1 MLKIQMKKTMALLLA
16 ALLVFVMAAFAGCAE
31 KPADAQ
37 NPSSSQAEAQ
47 TVSVTV
53 EIVHDGGNK
62 TLNLETEKKYLADAL
77 VEAGVIEYSAD
88 GFYTTV
94 NGITADYSADGAWWC
109 VTKGGEMTMVGM
121 NELELADGDKYE
133 ITYTK

>member
-1 MLKIQMKKTMALLLA
+1 MSKIQIKKTVAVVLAVLLLLIA
-16 ALLVFVMAAFAGCAE
+16 AVFTGCNQ
-31 KPADAQ
+31 KNDA
-37 NPSSSQAEAQ
+37 STGSSQSQTQ

-53 EIVHDGGNK
+53 EIVHESGNK
-62 TLNLETEKKYLADAL
+62 TLNLKTEKKYLADAL

-94 NGITADYSADGAWWC
+94 NGITADYSADGSWWC
-109 VTKGGEMTMVGM
+109 VTKGGAQTLAGM

>member
-1 MLKIQMKKTMALLLA
+1 MSKIQIKKTVAVVLAVLLLLIA
-16 ALLVFVMAAFAGCAE
+16 AVFTGCNQKNDASAG
-31 KPADAQ
+31 
-37 NPSSSQAEAQ
+37 SSQSQTQ

-53 EIVHDGGNK
+53 EIVHESGNK
-62 TLNLETEKKYLADAL
+62 TLNLKTEKKYLADAL

-94 NGITADYSADGAWWC
+94 NGITADYSADGSWWC
-109 VTKGGEMTMVGM
+109 VTKGGAQTLVGM

>member
-1 MLKIQMKKTMALLLA
+1 MKKAVALLLA
-16 ALLVFVMAAFAGCAE
+16 VMLVFVMTAFAGCD
-31 KPADAQ
+31 KKTDVSGD
-37 NPSSSQAEAQ
+37 PSSSQAQ
-47 TVSVTV
+47 TQSVSVTV
-53 EIVHDGGNK
+53 EIVYDGGNK
-62 TLNLETEKKYLADAL
+62 TLNLQTEKKYLADAL

-88 GFYTTV
+88 GYYTTV
-94 NGITADYSADGAWWC
+94 NGITADYNADGAWWC